1 MNIPCKI
8 GGPVWGL
15 RDWAEIH
22 QWRDCFRG
30 QILTLYWGNRLN
42 KKEALLSA
50 GLRYTEN
57 LETIETQL
65 KWDAQFSED
74 RLMVQAIRQ
83 KFLKW
88 RESLES

>member
-8 GGPVWGL
+8 SGPVWGL

-22 QWRDCFRG
+22 QWKDCFRG
-30 QILTLYWGNRLN
+30 QVLTLYWGNKLN

-57 LETIETQL
+57 LDEIESQL
-65 KWDAQFSED
+65 GFDAKFSED
-74 RLMVQAIRQ
+74 KRKVQSILV
-83 KFLKW
+83 KFQKW
-88 RESLES
+88 RESLED

>member
-8 GGPVWGL
+8 SGPVWGL
-15 RDWAEIH
+15 TDWAEIH

-30 QILTLYWGNRLN
+30 QVLTLRWGNRLE
-42 KKEALLSA
+42 KTTAMLTC
-50 GLRYTEN
+50 GFRCTED

-65 KWDAQFSED
+65 NWDSKFSED
-74 RLMVQAIRQ
+74 RLAVQAIRQ

-88 RESLES
+88 KESLED